1 MNKRHRREID
11 VVANEQKIEKKEQ
24 RYLSL
29 RMFKRQKKGDENV
42 QRPKKRSSSSCCKW
56 TKDKK
61 EELFV

>member
-42 QRPKKRSSSSCCKW
+42 QRPKKRSSSSCCK
-56 TKDKK
+56 
-61 EELFV
+61 